1 MKYIYQSDKG
11 KIRELNE
18 DAVAIIEKE
27 KAILAIVADGMGGH
41 RAGDVA
47 SQLAI
52 EELEKYW
59 LAFEETL
66 ATAPLEKWLKDT
78 IIEVNNIVYQ
88 KSQSDPECKGMGTTI
103 VAAICT
109 EDDLIIGHI
118 GDSRAYL
125 LNETEWKQVTDDHSL
140 VGELVRTGQ
149 LSQEDA
155 EVHPRR
161 NVILK
166 ALGTELNLEPD
177 MYVTNWDQFN
187 RLLICSDGLT
197 NKLTGQELHKIIVE
211 TNNKKISQTLI
222 DLANNRGGEDNITLA
237 VIDLRD
243 KVGDPSC

>member
-1 MKYIYQSDKG
+1 MRYLYQSDKG

-18 DAVAIIEKE
+18 DAVAIFSNEE
-27 KAILAIVADGMGGH
+27 AILAIVADGMGGH
-41 RAGDVA
+41 QAGDVA

-52 EELEKYW
+52 DELEKYW
-59 LAFEETL
+59 LAFEGTI
-66 ATAPLEKWLKDT
+66 AKDYFEKWLRET
-78 IIEVNNIVYQ
+78 IIKVNNTVYQ
-88 KSQSDPECKGMGTTI
+88 KSQSDIECKGMGTTV

-109 EDDLIIGHI
+109 KDYLIIGHI

-125 LNETEWKQVTDDHSL
+125 MNQSEWQQVTEDHSL

-177 MYVTNWDQFN
+177 MYVTSWNEYD
-187 RLLICSDGLT
+187 RLLICSDGLS
-197 NKLTGQELHKIIVE
+197 NKLTDQELHEVIVH
-211 TNNKKISQTLI
+211 TNNEKISQTLI
-222 DLANNRGGEDNITLA
+222 DMANNRGGEDNISLA
-237 VIDLRD
+237 IIDQRD
-243 KVGDPSC
+243 KVGDPTC